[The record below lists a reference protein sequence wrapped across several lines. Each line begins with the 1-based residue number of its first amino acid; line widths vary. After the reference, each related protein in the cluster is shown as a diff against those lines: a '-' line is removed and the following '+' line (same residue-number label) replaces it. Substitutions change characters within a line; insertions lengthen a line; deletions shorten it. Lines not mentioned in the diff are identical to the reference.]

1 MRTLETNDWI
11 LLNSI
16 IYKIYT
22 TPDIDQM
29 RQNFLEMMK
38 MLIDFD
44 SADFYLPD
52 AKDPQKLVNPVMLN
66 CRDNFSQ
73 IYEELDYSR
82 GLMQGGRS
90 LIYRETD
97 IIKDS
102 DRIKT
107 EYYKKVYMPNKW
119 HYSLQMVLAS
129 ENRFVGVVTFYRY
142 IGKMDFEY
150 NDVFLLDMLKEHL
163 SFRLNRYLSEERTQ
177 ADKYSVEE
185 AADRFH
191 LTKRETEI
199 LRGLLAGGDA
209 KALSEDMQISSNTVR
224 KHIINLYRKLG
235 IRNRMQIFSLIRE

>member
-29 RQNFLEMMK
+29 RREFLEMMK
-38 MLIDFD
+38 LLIDFD

-52 AKDPQKLVNPVMLN
+52 PEDPRKLVNPVMLN
-66 CRDNFSQ
+66 CKDNYAQ
-73 IYEELDYSR
+73 VYEELDYSR
-82 GLMQGGRS
+82 GIMQGGRS

-102 DRIKT
+102 ERIKT
-107 EYYKKVYMPNKW
+107 DYYKKVYQPNKW
-119 HYSLQMVLAS
+119 HFSLQMILAMD
-129 ENRFVGVVTFYRY
+129 NKFVGVVTFYRY

-163 SFRLNRYLSEERTQ
+163 SFRLYQYFGQERTQ
-177 ADKYSVEE
+177 ESRYSVEE
-185 AADRFH
+185 AAKHFG
-191 LTKRETEI
+191 LTRRETEI
-199 LRGLLAGGDA
+199 LRGLLGGRDA
-209 KALSEDMQISSNTVR
+209 KELSEQMQISSNTVR

-235 IRNRMQIFSLIRE
+235 IRSRVQIFSLVKM